1 MKFVSLVNNLVG
13 KVRRGV
19 SQGLSTGPDVDGKTS
34 PGQLAE
40 QLRQV
45 MLRVNKLEALAERE
59 GIEFE
64 VAVST
69 AGATVSLYH
78 AFTGPVRWWVVS
90 WGTTPQGTPPVANYA
105 LVMDA
110 TSDQDN
116 LVLRSYVAGRAVI
129 RIEPSA
135 QNIENA

>member
-1 MKFVSLVNNLVG
+1 MRFVSLINNVIG

-34 PGQLAE
+34 PSQLAE

-45 MLRVNKLEALAERE
+45 MLRVNRLEAVAVRE

-64 VAVST
+64 VACST
-69 AGATVSLYH
+69 AGALVSLCH
-78 AFTGPVRWWVVS
+78 GLSGPVRWWVVS
-90 WGTTPQGTPPVANYA
+90 WGTTPAGTPPVANYG

-110 TSDQDN
+110 TSDSDT

-129 RIEPSA
+129 RIEPSV

>member
-1 MKFVSLVNNLVG
+1 MKFVSLVKGTIG
-13 KVRRGV
+13 KVRRAA
-19 SQGLSTGPDVDGKTS
+19 SQGLSTGPGVDGKTS
-34 PGQLAE
+34 AGQLAE

-45 MLRVNKLEALAERE
+45 MLRVNRLEAAAVQE

-69 AGATVSLYH
+69 AGATVSLRH
-78 AFTGPVRWWVVS
+78 SFGSPVRWWVVS
-90 WGTTPQGTPPVANYA
+90 WGTSAASTPAAGHSLA
-105 LVMDA
+105 MDV
-110 TSDQDN
+110 TSDSDT

-129 RIEPSA
+129 RIEPSV